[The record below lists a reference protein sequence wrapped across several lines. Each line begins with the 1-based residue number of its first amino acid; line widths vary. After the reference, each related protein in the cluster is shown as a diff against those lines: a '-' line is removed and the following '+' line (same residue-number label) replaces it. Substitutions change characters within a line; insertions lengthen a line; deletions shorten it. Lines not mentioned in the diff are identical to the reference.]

1 MSDDARLSEV
11 ERQLAEINEA
21 IRLHLQAT
29 ELAAV
34 EHRAKYDAA
43 RVLGWIDEARALLS
57 PATREELA

>member
-1 MSDDARLSEV
+1 MIDETRLAEV
-11 ERQLAEINEA
+11 ERQLGEINEA

-43 RVLGWIDEARALLS
+43 RALGWIDAARALLC
-57 PATREELA
+57 PAAREELA